1 MAATRASAGVHCS
14 HGSHNIPALASPASI
29 PRTAA
34 LVVKFDEVLREDDD
48 DMIARSGQ
56 KQERTG
62 LGGGLK
68 YSLVCY
74 SETGLACGSSASV
87 ALGVDAGDD
96 CLEDA
101 LSNRLRRGSA
111 EM

>member
-1 MAATRASAGVHCS
+1 MY
-14 HGSHNIPALASPASI
+14 HNIPALASPASI
-29 PRTAA
+29 ARTAA
-34 LVVKFDEVLREDDD
+34 LVVKFDEVLRDDDDDD
-48 DMIARSGQ
+48 DMIAGSGQ

-87 ALGVDAGDD
+87 ALGVDA
-96 CLEDA
+96 C
-101 LSNRLRRGSA
+101 
-111 EM
+111 